1 VATRRIVHGSEY
13 QQLLELRTGLRRFLH
28 WSEEKAG
35 EVGLTPAQHQL
46 LLAVKGHRDSRA
58 PTVGDLADSLLL
70 RHHSTV
76 GLIDRAQDAG
86 LVERCR
92 DESDQRVVRVALTRR
107 GESKL
112 EQLTAEHLVELARLA
127 PSFSALHPTDS
138 STS

>member
-1 VATRRIVHGSEY
+1 MAARRIVRESEY

-86 LVERCR
+86 LVKRCR
-92 DESDQRVVRVALTRR
+92 DGSDQRVVRVVLTRR

-112 EQLTAEHLVELARLA
+112 EQLTGEHLEELSRLA
-127 PSFSALHPTDS
+127 PTFSGLATRGPAG
-138 STS
+138 